1 MRELPGRR
9 RAVVVAFLATSFVL
23 ILSPAASL
31 AKEPPGIDR
40 FMQAIGFVES
50 GGRYDARNSSSG
62 AYGKYQIMPSN
73 WPAWSKI
80 YLGRVLPPTP
90 TNQELVAR
98 GKFTSLWSWL
108 GTWPAVAHWWL
119 TGSGD
124 SNPDHWAP
132 FARRYV
138 GKVMTAMVKL
148 PALKPTPTPTPKPT
162 PTPTPKPTPKPTPTP
177 TPPPSPDPTP
187 TPGTAATSGSYPETS
202 SQITYAGGWSKARFP
217 RYAGG
222 GVLYSANAGATATFR
237 FVGTSVTWIGPVGPT
252 RGKAR
257 VLVDGVVVRTVHL
270 DRSSFLARRALF
282 SAGWTRPGAHTL
294 TIEVVGVAGGKIVA
308 IDELVV
314 R

>member
-1 MRELPGRR
+1 LRELPSRR

-23 ILSPAASL
+23 ILAPAASL

-40 FMQAIGFVES
+40 FMQAVGFVES
-50 GGRYDARNSSSG
+50 GGRYDARNARTG

-98 GKFTSLWSWL
+98 GKFTSLWRWL
-108 GTWPAVAHWWL
+108 DTWPAVAHWWL

-124 SNPDHWAP
+124 PNPDHWSPA
-132 FARRYV
+132 ARRYV
-138 GKVMTAMVKL
+138 GKVMTAMARSSGL
-148 PALKPTPTPTPKPT
+148 PPTVPPTPAPTPTPTPSGTPAPPPAPAPT
-162 PTPTPKPTPKPTPTP
+162 PTAEN
-177 TPPPSPDPTP
+177 
-187 TPGTAATSGSYPETS
+187 GATSGSYPETS

-222 GVLYSANAGATATFR
+222 GVRYSANAGATATFR

-257 VLVDGVVVRTVHL
+257 VLVDGVVVRTVDL
-270 DRSSFLARRALF
+270 DRSHFLARRSLF
-282 SAGWTRPGAHTL
+282 ATSWSRAGAHTL
-294 TIEVVGVAGGKIVA
+294 TIEVVGAAGEKIVA

>member
-1 MRELPGRR
+1 MRELPRRR

-23 ILSPAASL
+23 ILAPAASL

-90 TNQELVAR
+90 TNQEIVAR
-98 GKFTSLWSWL
+98 GKFTSLWRWL
-108 GTWPAVAHWWL
+108 DTWPAVAHWWL

-124 SNPDHWAP
+124 PNPDHWSPAS
-132 FARRYV
+132 RRYV
-138 GKVMTAMVKL
+138 GKVMTAMAKATALL
-148 PALKPTPTPTPKPT
+148 PVLPPTPAPSRTLTPAPTGTPK
-162 PTPTPKPTPKPTPTP
+162 
-177 TPPPSPDPTP
+177 PPPSPSTDPTP
-187 TPGTAATSGSYPETS
+187 TPAAATNGSYPETS

-222 GVLYSANAGATATFR
+222 GVRYSANAGATATFW

-257 VLVDGVVVRTVHL
+257 VLVDGVVVRTVDL
-270 DRSSFLARRALF
+270 DRSRFLARRDLF
-282 SAGWTRPGAHTL
+282 SAGWSKAGAHTL
-294 TIEVVGVAGGKIVA
+294 TIEVVGSAGEKIVA
-308 IDELVV
+308 VDELVV

>member
-9 RAVVVAFLATSFVL
+9 RAVVVAFIATSFAL
-23 ILSPAASL
+23 ILTPVASL

-40 FMQAIGFVES
+40 FMQAVGFVES
-50 GGRYDARNSSSG
+50 DGRYDARNSSTG

-80 YLGRVLPPTP
+80 YLGRELPPTP

-98 GKFTSLWSWL
+98 GKFTSLWRWL

-124 SNPDHWAP
+124 SNPDHWSP
-132 FARRYV
+132 GSRRYV
-138 GKVMTAMVKL
+138 GKVMTAMNKL
-148 PALKPTPTPTPKPT
+148 PAAKPTATPTPARPPSAKPSPT
-162 PTPTPKPTPKPTPTP
+162 PAS
-177 TPPPSPDPTP
+177 TPPPSPHPTP
-187 TPGTAATSGSYPETS
+187 TPGSAATSGSYPETS
-202 SQITYAGGWSKARFP
+202 SQITYAGAWSKARFP

-222 GVLYSANAGATATFR
+222 GVRYSSNAGATATFR
-237 FVGTSVTWIGPVGPT
+237 FIGTSVTWIGPVGPT

-257 VLVDGVVVRTVHL
+257 VLVDGGVVRIVHL

-282 SAGWTRPGAHTL
+282 SAGWTRAGAHTL
-294 TIEVVGVAGGKIVA
+294 TIEVVGVAGAKIVA

>member
-1 MRELPGRR
+1 LPSRR
-9 RAVVVAFLATSFVL
+9 RAVLVAFLATSFAL
-23 ILSPAASL
+23 ILTPAASL

-80 YLGRVLPPTP
+80 YLGRVLPPSP
-90 TNQELVAR
+90 TNQEIVAR
-98 GKFTSLWSWL
+98 GKFTSLWRWL

-124 SNPDHWAP
+124 SNPDHWSP

-148 PALKPTPTPTPKPT
+148 PAMKPTPTPTPTAKSSAT
-162 PTPTPKPTPKPTPTP
+162 PTRPPAPTP
-177 TPPPSPDPTP
+177 TPPPSSPPTP
-187 TPGTAATSGSYPETS
+187 APGAGATGGSYPETS

-222 GVLYSANAGATATFR
+222 GVRYSGNAGATASFH

-257 VLVDGVVVRTVHL
+257 VLVDGVVVRTVDL
-270 DRSSFLARRALF
+270 DRSLFLARRDLF
-282 SAGWTRPGAHTL
+282 SARWSSARAHTL
-294 TIEVVGVAGGKIVA
+294 TIEVLGVAGDKIVA

>member
-1 MRELPGRR
+1 MRELPRR

-23 ILSPAASL
+23 ILTPAASL
-31 AKEPPGIDR
+31 AKDPPGIDR

-50 GGRYDARNSSSG
+50 GGRYDALNSSSG

-80 YLGRVLPPTP
+80 YLGRALPPTP
-90 TNQELVAR
+90 TNQEVVAR
-98 GKFTSLWSWL
+98 GKFTSLWRWL

-124 SNPDHWAP
+124 SNPDHWSP

-138 GKVMTAMVKL
+138 GKVMTAMATL
-148 PALKPTPTPTPKPT
+148 PALSPTPNPTSTPKPSPTPTRP
-162 PTPTPKPTPKPTPTP
+162 PTPTP
-177 TPPPSPDPTP
+177 TPPPSSGPTP
-187 TPGTAATSGSYPETS
+187 TPGAGATSGSYPETS
-202 SQITYAGGWSKARFP
+202 SHITYTGGWSKARFP

-222 GVLYSANAGATATFR
+222 GVLYSGNAGATATFR
-237 FVGTSVTWIGPVGPT
+237 FVGKSVTWIGPVGPT

-257 VLVDGVVVRTVHL
+257 VLVDGVVVGTVDL
-270 DRSSFLARRALF
+270 NRSTFLARRDLF
-282 SAGWTRPGAHTL
+282 SARWSKGAVHTL
-294 TIEVVGVAGGKIVA
+294 TIEVLGVAGDRIVA

>member
-1 MRELPGRR
+1 MRELPRRR
-9 RAVVVAFLATSFVL
+9 RAAVVALLATSFVL
-23 ILSPAASL
+23 ILTPAASL
-31 AKEPPGIDR
+31 AKDPPGIDR

-50 GGRYDARNSSSG
+50 GGRYDALNSSSG

-90 TNQELVAR
+90 TNQDVVAR
-98 GKFTSLWSWL
+98 GKFTSLWGWL

-124 SNPDHWAP
+124 SNPDHWSP

-138 GKVMTAMVKL
+138 GKVMTAMARL
-148 PALKPTPTPTPKPT
+148 PALPPTSSPTSTPKPSPTPTRPPTT
-162 PTPTPKPTPKPTPTP
+162 TP
-177 TPPPSPDPTP
+177 TPPPSSDPTP
-187 TPGTAATSGSYPETS
+187 GAATSGSYPETS
-202 SQITYAGGWSKARFP
+202 SRITYAGGWSKARFP
-217 RYAGG
+217 GYAGG
-222 GVLYSANAGATATFR
+222 GVRYSGNAGATAAFR

-257 VLVDGVVVRTVHL
+257 VLVDGVVVRTVDL
-270 DRSSFLARRALF
+270 NRSMFVARQDLF
-282 SAGWTRPGAHTL
+282 SADWSKGAVHTL
-294 TIEVVGVAGGKIVA
+294 TIEVLGVAGAKIVA